1 MKRFANDLKKY
12 YGYALYAAKAELKA
26 EVAGSYLNWVWW
38 ILEPVCLMLIYAF
51 IFGFVFNAREQYFT
65 AFIYIGLTVWTFFNQ
80 NLKISVSIIK
90 KNRGVI
96 SKVYLPKFV
105 MLESKMFVNA
115 FKMVVSFAIVVV
127 LMIIYQVPVTWKILY
142 FIPLMICLWLITF
155 GMMCI
160 LCHFGVFIQDLSNV
174 VNIVLRLVFYMT
186 GIMFSIDRRI
196 GANHPELAM
205 VLGKF
210 NPMAYIIDGCR
221 KCLIYGQSP
230 SLGVL
235 LVWLGVGLFL
245 SWIGV
250 RMIYRNENSYV
261 KVS

>member
-1 MKRFANDLKKY
+1 M
-12 YGYALYAAKAELKA
+12 
-26 EVAGSYLNWVWW
+26 
-38 ILEPVCLMLIYAF
+38 
-51 IFGFVFNAREQYFT
+51 
-65 AFIYIGLTVWTFFNQ
+65 
-80 NLKISVSIIK
+80 
-90 KNRGVI
+90 
-96 SKVYLPKFV
+96 
-105 MLESKMFVNA
+105 
-115 FKMVVSFAIVVV
+115 
-127 LMIIYQVPVTWKILY
+127 
-142 FIPLMICLWLITF
+142 
-155 GMMCI
+155 
-160 LCHFGVFIQDLSNV
+160 